1 MWSIDT
7 SDWKYKSIDRI
18 VKNAT
23 LNVKDS
29 DIILMHDTHQRTVNA
44 LKKIIPILKEQGFEF
59 VTISELKEIQHL
71 REQAE

>member
-1 MWSIDT
+1 MIPVIGNT
-7 SDWKYKSIDRI
+7 
-18 VKNAT
+18 N
-23 LNVKDS
+23 L
-29 DIILMHDTHQRTVNA
+29 LMHDAHQRTVNA